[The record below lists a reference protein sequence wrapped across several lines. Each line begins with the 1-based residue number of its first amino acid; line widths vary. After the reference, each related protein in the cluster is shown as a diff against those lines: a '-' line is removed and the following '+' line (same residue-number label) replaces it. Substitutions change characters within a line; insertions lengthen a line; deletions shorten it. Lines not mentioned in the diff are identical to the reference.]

1 MNKIIFHNVRDCN
14 LEHIFKC
21 GQCFRW
27 ESVND
32 EFPKSEY
39 KEASQQEM
47 QRYVGIAKKYA
58 ALVEYDLVTNKLV
71 VTGSGSEEFWYNYFD
86 LDREYGKIK
95 ETLISKDAT
104 ITDAINFGG
113 GIRILNQDL
122 WETILSFIISQN
134 NNIPRIKGCINNLSI
149 YFGEE
154 IPESKEI
161 GKLINADFNAHS
173 IPSPETIAGLE
184 IEDLSPI
191 RLGYRAKYIIKCAK
205 QVLENGLP
213 KTYEELLNLTGV
225 GPKVAN
231 CIALFGLSKRESF
244 PIDVWVRRVMNH
256 VYGLP
261 EDDFKAISEFA
272 ASNFGTLGGYAQ
284 QYLFYYMREN
294 SKNL

>member
-1 MNKIIFHNVRDCN
+1 MNKIIFHDVRDCN

-27 ESVND
+27 EGVNNGC
-32 EFPKSEY
+32 PKFEY
-39 KEASQQEM
+39 NKASHNEI
-47 QRYVGIAKKYA
+47 QRYVGIAGRYTA
-58 ALVEYDLVTNKLV
+58 IVEYDLLTKEL
-71 VTGSGSEEFWYNYFD
+71 TIIGSGSEEFWRNYFD
-86 LDREYGKIK
+86 LDRDYGKIK
-95 ETLISKDAT
+95 ETLISNDTK
-104 ITDAINFGG
+104 ITEAINFGY

-149 YFGEE
+149 HFGEE
-154 IPESKEI
+154 IPKSEEI
-161 GKLINADFNAHS
+161 SELLNVDFKAYS
-173 IPSPETIAGLE
+173 LPSPETIAELE

-191 RLGYRAKYIIKCAK
+191 RLGYRAKYIIKCAR

-213 KTYEELLNLTGV
+213 VTYEELLTLTGV

-261 EDDFKAISEFA
+261 EDDFRAISNFA
-272 ASNFGTLGGYAQ
+272 ASNFGVFGGYAQ

-294 SKNL
+294 NS

>member
-1 MNKIIFHNVRDCN
+1 MNKIIFHDVRDCN

-27 ESVND
+27 ESVNNGCQ
-32 EFPKSEY
+32 KYEY
-39 KEASQQEM
+39 KEDSPKEI
-47 QRYVGIAKKYA
+47 QRYIGIASKNTA
-58 ALVEYDLVTNKLV
+58 IVEYELLTREL
-71 VTGSGSEEFWYNYFD
+71 TIIGSGSEEFWRSYFD
-86 LDREYGKIK
+86 LDRDYGKIK
-95 ETLISKDAT
+95 ETLISNDTK
-104 ITDAINFGG
+104 ITEAINFGY

-149 YFGEE
+149 HFGEE
-154 IPESKEI
+154 ISEARKI
-161 GKLINADFNAHS
+161 GELLNVDFKAYS

-191 RLGYRAKYIIKCAK
+191 RLGYRAKYIIESAK
-205 QVLENGLP
+205 QVLENGMP
-213 KTYEELLNLTGV
+213 QNYEDLLELTGV

-261 EDDFKAISEFA
+261 EDDFSAISDFA
-272 ASNFGTLGGYAQ
+272 ASNFGAFGGYAQ

-294 SKNL
+294 NS

>member
-1 MNKIIFHNVRDCN
+1 MNKIIFHDVRDCN

-27 ESVND
+27 ESVNNGC
-32 EFPKSEY
+32 PKSEY
-39 KEASQQEM
+39 KGNSPNEI
-47 QRYVGIAKKYA
+47 QRYVGIAGRYTA
-58 ALVEYDLVTNKLV
+58 IVEYDLLTKEL
-71 VTGSGSEEFWYNYFD
+71 TIIGSGSEEFWRNYFD
-86 LDREYGKIK
+86 LDRDYGKIK
-95 ETLISKDAT
+95 ETLISNDTK
-104 ITDAINFGG
+104 ITEAINFGY

-134 NNIPRIKGCINNLSI
+134 NNIPRIKGCINNLAI
-149 YFGEE
+149 HFGEA
-154 IPESKEI
+154 IPESEEI
-161 GKLINADFNAHS
+161 SELINADFKAYS
-173 IPSPETIAGLE
+173 LPSPETIAGLE

-191 RLGYRAKYIIKCAK
+191 RLGYRAKYIIKCAR
-205 QVLENGLP
+205 QVFEQGLP
-213 KTYEELLNLTGV
+213 ETYEELLTLTGV

-261 EDDFKAISEFA
+261 EDDFRAISNFA
-272 ASNFGTLGGYAQ
+272 ASNFGVFGGYAQ

-294 SKNL
+294 NS

>member
-1 MNKIIFHNVRDCN
+1 MNKIIFHDVRDCN

-27 ESVND
+27 EGVNSGC
-32 EFPKSEY
+32 PKSEY
-39 KEASQQEM
+39 KGNSPNGI
-47 QRYVGIAKKYA
+47 QRYVGIAGKYTA
-58 ALVEYDLVTNKLV
+58 IVEYDLLTKEL
-71 VTGSGSEEFWYNYFD
+71 TIIGSGSEEFWRNYFD
-86 LDREYGKIK
+86 LDRDYGKIK
-95 ETLISKDAT
+95 ETLISNDTK
-104 ITDAINFGG
+104 ITEAINFGY

-149 YFGEE
+149 HFGEAIPKSEE
-154 IPESKEI
+154 ISE
-161 GKLINADFNAHS
+161 LINADFKAYS
-173 IPSPETIAGLE
+173 LPSPETIAELE

-191 RLGYRAKYIIKCAK
+191 RLGYRAKYIIKCAR
-205 QVLENGLP
+205 QVSENGLP
-213 KTYEELLNLTGV
+213 ETYEELLTLTGV

-261 EDDFKAISEFA
+261 EDDFRAISNFA
-272 ASNFGTLGGYAQ
+272 ASNFGIFGGYAQ

-294 SKNL
+294 NS